1 MALISAI
8 PGSAINRH
16 NRQLFDLLVGAQQNR
31 WRYRKDRALGG
42 ATKGVCVV
50 DSVGEQAA
58 VCGKGRCVIDRRYVV
73 LGRRQYDRQA
83 MRVHECTRQRYK
95 AASRL
100 TPEGGDGRFDLC
112 VAVNGRNDW
121 RDFE

>member
-73 LGRRQYDRQA
+73 LGRRQYDRRA
-83 MRVHECTRQRYK
+83 THPHEHIGHDDK
-95 AASRL
+95 AASRFARK
-100 TPEGGDGRFDLC
+100 GNNGRFDL
-112 VAVNGRNDW
+112 
-121 RDFE
+121 